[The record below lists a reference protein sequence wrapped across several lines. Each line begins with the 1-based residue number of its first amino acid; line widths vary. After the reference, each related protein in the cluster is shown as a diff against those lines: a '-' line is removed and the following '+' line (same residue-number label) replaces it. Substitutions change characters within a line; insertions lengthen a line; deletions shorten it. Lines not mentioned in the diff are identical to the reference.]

1 MSDSI
6 RTEQL
11 RGDAA
16 KLQLQQKHDR
26 DVKEAREKNR
36 IELERVIDHHATVKT
51 DLEKA
56 YEVSLSV
63 KQDEH
68 AQKLTHVRTNN
79 IKMLEEEKLRG
90 EEEVDRIKSR
100 YAEQI
105 SRYRANAEKQLEE
118 MRRQFDNSAENARRT
133 AEKNKA

>member
-1 MSDSI
+1 MSDSF
-6 RTEQL
+6 RTDQM
-11 RGDAA
+11 RNDAM
-16 KLQLQQKHDR
+16 KLQLSQKHDR
-26 DVKEAREKNR
+26 DVKEAREKSR
-36 IELERVIDHHATVKT
+36 IELERVIDHHTVVKS

-68 AQKLTHVRTNN
+68 AKRLAQVRTSNEKT
-79 IKMLEEEKLRG
+79 IEEEKLRG
-90 EEEVDRIKSR
+90 EDEVSRIRSR

-133 AEKNKA
+133 AEKSKV